1 MLLSQGAIHFSDYSS
16 LYDIVVPKNN
26 KLRLINELVDFSFI
40 YEELNG
46 KYCQDNGRMA
56 EWQLVLVVQ
65 SYIPLNQT
73 DSRTLSNAY
82 IDSYPMSNITSLPPF
97 VCHHNLFCSKL

>member
-1 MLLSQGAIHFSDYSS
+1 MLPVQGTIHFSDYSS

-40 YEELNG
+40 YEELNS

-56 EWQLVLVVQ
+56 EWQKIQ
-65 SYIPLNQT
+65 
-73 DSRTLSNAY
+73 
-82 IDSYPMSNITSLPPF
+82 
-97 VCHHNLFCSKL
+97 